1 MSEAIL
7 TVDLDA
13 FAANVAAARSRV
25 APADVMLVVKDDAY
39 AHGIPPVVT
48 RAWEEGV
55 RWFGAFDVP
64 TGRAVREALGHEPR
78 IFVWLAFGE
87 DELRSVAE
95 LDLDL
100 GVGDAALLEEVAAVG
115 GRTRVHLKVDSGL
128 HRNGVRPEEWPAF
141 VERAAQLERVG
152 TIEVVGVWSHIAEAS
167 DADDDAARA
176 AFDLAVRQAE
186 EAGLR
191 PTTRHLAASA
201 ASFARGEFRYDLCR
215 IGAFCYGIRPAGGPS
230 DAELGIRPIATL
242 RAPVV
247 AVEADCVLIGVGSL
261 DGLPSTLAGRFDV
274 NTPAGPRRVTQI
286 GARRSSV
293 ESWPDAAPGQPVD
306 VFGREAATSATD
318 LAELIG
324 TIGEEVALR
333 VSPRVLREYRA
344 S

>member
-1 MSEAIL
+1 MSDAIL

-64 TGRAVREALGHEPR
+64 TGRVVREALGDEPR

-100 GVGDAALLEEVAAVG
+100 GVGDAALLEEIAAVG

-176 AFDLAVRQAE
+176 VFDLAVRQAE

-191 PTTRHLAASA
+191 PAIRHLAASA

-242 RAPVV
+242 RAPVL
-247 AVEADCVLIGVGSL
+247 AVEGDSVLIGVGSL

-274 NTPAGPRRVTQI
+274 KTPAGPRRVTRI
-286 GARRSSV
+286 GGRESAV
-293 ESWPDAAPGQPVD
+293 ESWPDAAPGEFVD
-306 VFGREAATSATD
+306 VFGREAGASATD

-333 VSPRVLREYRA
+333 VSPRVPREYRA

>member
-13 FAANVAAARSRV
+13 FAANVATARSRV

-39 AHGIPPVVT
+39 AHGIAPIVT
-48 RAWEEGV
+48 RAWQEGV

-64 TGRAVREALGHEPR
+64 TGRAVRETLGDEPR

-100 GVGDAALLEEVAAVG
+100 GVGDAALLEEIAAVS
-115 GRTRVHLKVDSGL
+115 GRTRVHLKIDSGL

-141 VERAAQLERVG
+141 AARAAQLERVG
-152 TIEVVGVWSHIAEAS
+152 AIEVVGIWSHIAEAS

-176 AFDLAVRQAE
+176 AFDLAVLQAQ

-191 PTTRHLAASA
+191 PALRHLAASA
-201 ASFARGEFRYDLCR
+201 ASFARSEFRYDLCR
-215 IGAFCYGIRPAGGPS
+215 IGAFCYGIRPSGGPS
-230 DAELGIRPIATL
+230 DAVLGIRPIATL
-242 RAPVV
+242 RAPIIESDGESVV
-247 AVEADCVLIGVGSL
+247 VGVGSL

-274 NTPAGPRRVTQI
+274 TTPAGPRRVTRI
-286 GARRSSV
+286 DGRRSWV
-293 ESWPDAAPGQPVD
+293 ESWPDAVPGQLVD
-306 VFGREAATSATD
+306 VFGREADASATD
-318 LAELIG
+318 LAELVG
-324 TIGEEVALR
+324 TIGEEIALR
-333 VSPRVLREYRA
+333 VPPRVPREYRGA
-344 S
+344 